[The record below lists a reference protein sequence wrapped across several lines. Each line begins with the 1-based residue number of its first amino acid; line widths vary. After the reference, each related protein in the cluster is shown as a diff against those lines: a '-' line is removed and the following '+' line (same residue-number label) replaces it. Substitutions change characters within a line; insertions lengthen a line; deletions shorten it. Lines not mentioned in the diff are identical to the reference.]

1 MNLKNSIYEQLDKEL
16 EIPIIA
22 QLSIDVYNK
31 IDDELYWKLRDQLFW
46 SLYKQVVNGTINTLP
61 NELKEFNQN

>member
-46 SLYKQVVNGTINTLP
+46 LLHMEIINGTIDALI
-61 NELKEFNQN
+61 NELK

>member
-1 MNLKNSIYEQLDKEL
+1 MNLKNSIYEQLDKKL

-46 SLYKQVVNGTINTLP
+46 LLHMEIIDGTINTLP
-61 NELKEFNQN
+61 NELK